1 MILAD
6 VQISKYP
13 QEKITMTS
21 DPILSDKKLVHV
33 SRMPIRWG
41 DMDAM
46 GHVNNVTYFRYLE
59 QARIE
64 WYSSIGREH
73 AGSETVVVSCYCHYY
88 APVVYLGNLE
98 IKTYAGSPGRSSF
111 EIVQEIRRTDAPDVL
126 CALGGSKVVWIDIE
140 TGKSMPVP
148 SEVRQL
154 MTP

>member
-1 MILAD
+1 
-6 VQISKYP
+6 
-13 QEKITMTS
+13 MTS

-88 APVVYLGNLE
+88 APVVYPGNLE

-111 EIVQEIRRTDAPDVL
+111 EIVQEIRRTDAPTCSVHWV
-126 CALGGSKVVWIDIE
+126 APKSSGSISKPANRCLSRP
-140 TGKSMPVP
+140 KYAS
-148 SEVRQL
+148 
-154 MTP
+154 

>member
-6 VQISKYP
+6 VQISKCP
-13 QEKITMTS
+13 QEKITMTG

-33 SRMPIRWG
+33 SEMPIRWG

-46 GHVNNVTYFRYLE
+46 GHVNNVNYFRFLE

-73 AGSETVVVSCYCHYY
+73 AGSETVIVRNHCNYH
-88 APVVYLGNLE
+88 APIIYPGILE
-98 IKTYAGSPGRSSF
+98 IRTYAGSPGRSSF
-111 EIVQEIRRTDAPDVL
+111 EIVQEIRRTDTPDVL

-140 TGKSMPVP
+140 TGKSMPIP

-154 MTP
+154 MIP